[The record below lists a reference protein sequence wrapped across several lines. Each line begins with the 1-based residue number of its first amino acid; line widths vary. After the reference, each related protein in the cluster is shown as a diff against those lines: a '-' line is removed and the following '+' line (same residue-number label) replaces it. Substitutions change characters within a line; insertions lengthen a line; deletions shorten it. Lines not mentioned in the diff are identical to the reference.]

1 MNSQSNPLFTI
12 SGGRLLNAQVTSG
25 DYNGNYLC
33 LDGDGESAGIEFNVR
48 INGTS
53 NLSAGAIVGI
63 VFAILFAIVIIVVG
77 LYLAKQ
83 KGFLGGDENQYSWFG
98 KNNVFCVISVFC
110 AIFGDF
116 LRFFAIFCEFCDI
129 FGFSGGFFGVLL
141 GFLVSLDFHEVL
153 TLLRVLQN
161 SIFFLKPTVHD
172 EDEKLHGN
180 DVEVDDYDRNSHA
193 GRFRSAGQTSQLT

>member
-1 MNSQSNPLFTI
+1 MSKSIFTLGLLLTISFTNALRTGQKQTFDKQFDNNQQPGTMILDCNKAKPIWTFQGGQPLVNSQSNPLFTI

-83 KGFLGGDENQYSWFG
+83 KGFLGGDENQY
-98 KNNVFCVISVFC
+98 
-110 AIFGDF
+110 
-116 LRFFAIFCEFCDI
+116 
-129 FGFSGGFFGVLL
+129 
-141 GFLVSLDFHEVL
+141 
-153 TLLRVLQN
+153 
-161 SIFFLKPTVHD
+161 D